1 MSSEMLEGKVGR
13 MYVPRQ
19 ELGSIATRKMKV
31 RAFSPND
38 GCYATAA
45 ACAVHICICMCC
57 ELGCIASKKKGVMVS
72 FYSMRS
78 VSLLLLP
85 ACCVHEAR
93 YACHALQLARH
104 FKH

>member
-1 MSSEMLEGKVGR
+1 MQEKNVSSEMLEGKVGR

-72 FYSMRS
+72 FYSMTFS
-78 VSLLLLP
+78 
-85 ACCVHEAR
+85 
-93 YACHALQLARH
+93 QLASAAGMLCA
-104 FKH
+104 